1 MNSSSS
7 YWENYYSKH
16 REPADCSPF
25 AEFITPFLK
34 KGKRLIEFGCGNG
47 RDRKHFAKQGIN
59 VLALDQCKKEI
70 AFLSDKFK
78 STKNLIFLAEDM
90 TNLPDLENSDF
101 LYSRFTIHAI
111 DRKGEEKLVKWAASN
126 LKANGLFFVE
136 VRSVKD
142 ELYGIGEA
150 LGDNAYFTDHYRR
163 FIILEELHQQ
173 FTSNGLDIIYS
184 IESKGLAPY
193 KTQDPVVIRLIAQ
206 KK

>member
-1 MNSSSS
+1 M
-7 YWENYYSKH
+7 
-16 REPADCSPF
+16 A
-25 AEFITPFLK
+25 FLNETS
-34 KGKRLIEFGCGNG
+34 RF
-47 RDRKHFAKQGIN
+47 
-59 VLALDQCKKEI
+59 EI

>member
-47 RDRKHFAKQGIN
+47 RDSKHFAKQGIN

>member
-1 MNSSSS
+1 
-7 YWENYYSKH
+7 
-16 REPADCSPF
+16 
-25 AEFITPFLK
+25 
-34 KGKRLIEFGCGNG
+34 
-47 RDRKHFAKQGIN
+47 
-59 VLALDQCKKEI
+59 
-70 AFLSDKFK
+70 
-78 STKNLIFLAEDM
+78 M

>member
-16 REPADCSPF
+16 REPSDCSPF
-25 AEFITPFLK
+25 AEFVTPFLK
-34 KGKRLIEFGCGNG
+34 EGKRLIEFGCGNG
-47 RDRKHFAKQGIN
+47 RDSKHFAQQGVN
-59 VLALDQCKKEI
+59 VLAIDQCEKEI

-78 STKNLIFLAEDM
+78 SSENLNFIAEDM
-90 TNLPDLENSDF
+90 TNLPEMEKSDF

-111 DRKGEEKLVKWAASN
+111 DRAGEGKLIKWAADN
-126 LKANGLFFVE
+126 LASNGLFFVE

-142 ELYGIGEA
+142 ELFGVGES

-163 FIILEELHQQ
+163 FIVLEELNQQ
-173 FTSNGLDIIYS
+173 FTSNGLDVIYS
-184 IESKGLAPY
+184 VESKGLAPY
-193 KTQDPVVIRLIAQ
+193 KTEDPVVIRLIAQ

>member
-47 RDRKHFAKQGIN
+47 RDSKHFAKQGIN

-101 LYSRFTIHAI
+101 LYSRFTINAI